1 MKKYTYRVV
10 CYVDVI
16 AESEEEAIE
25 KAEEQFPY
33 DVDINQ
39 ITLYEKDDD
48 YEWEQA
54 DRFNDE
60 RKLGL

>member
-1 MKKYTYRVV
+1 MRYTYRVV
-10 CYVDVI
+10 CYVDVN
-16 AESEEEAIE
+16 ANSEEEAIE

-48 YEWEQA
+48 HEWEQA
-54 DRFNDE
+54 DRFNDV
-60 RKLGL
+60 RKLGI

>member
-1 MKKYTYRVV
+1 MRYTYRVV
-10 CYVDVI
+10 CYVDVN
-16 AESEEEAIE
+16 ANSEEEAIE

-33 DVDINQ
+33 DVDIQQ

-48 YEWEQA
+48 NEWEQA

-60 RKLGL
+60 RKLGI